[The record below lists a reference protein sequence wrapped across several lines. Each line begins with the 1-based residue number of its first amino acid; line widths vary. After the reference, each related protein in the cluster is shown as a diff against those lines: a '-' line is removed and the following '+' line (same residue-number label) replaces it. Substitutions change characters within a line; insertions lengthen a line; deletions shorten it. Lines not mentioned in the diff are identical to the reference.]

1 MGNTIQSYIESA
13 TRFEKS
19 RDSYY
24 AAREEQWQLLRDY
37 FQARSDFRVSC
48 GTAAGRGK
56 RTYGSGDRLIPP
68 YDLSNWR
75 WLEITHI
82 PSQLI
87 IFLSLQPFD
96 IDPSSGNLHVL
107 YDRIGIYVHS
117 AEKKT
122 RAEAL
127 QKLMITDLSLP
138 MDEKKLGDL
147 EILIHKLIHTHAIWE
162 QEGLHTRL
170 V

>member
-1 MGNTIQSYIESA
+1 M
-13 TRFEKS
+13 
-19 RDSYY
+19 
-24 AAREEQWQLLRDY
+24 
-37 FQARSDFRVSC
+37 
-48 GTAAGRGK
+48 
-56 RTYGSGDRLIPP
+56 
-68 YDLSNWR
+68 
-75 WLEITHI
+75 
-82 PSQLI
+82 
-87 IFLSLQPFD
+87 
-96 IDPSSGNLHVL
+96 L

-147 EILIHKLIHTHAIWE
+147 EALIHKLIRTHAIWE

>member
-1 MGNTIQSYIESA
+1 MDNEIHPYTESA
-13 TRFEKS
+13 ARFEKS
-19 RDSYY
+19 RNSYY
-24 AAREEQWQLLRDY
+24 AAREEQWLLLRDY
-37 FQARSDFRVSC
+37 FREKSDFQVTCS
-48 GTAAGRGK
+48 TAAGRGK
-56 RTYGSGDRLIPP
+56 RTYGSGDRLVPP

-75 WLEITHI
+75 WLEMTHT
-82 PSQLI
+82 PSKLV

-107 YDRIGIYVHS
+107 YDRIGIYVHP

-127 QKLMITDLSLP
+127 QKLMVTDLSLP
-138 MDEKKLGDL
+138 LDASKLADL
-147 EILIHKLIHTHAIWE
+147 ETLIRKLIYTHTIWE
-162 QEGLHTRL
+162 EEGLHTRL